1 MTFFDKMSETISSKS
16 KDVAKK
22 AKEIAE
28 VTSLNSKISA
38 QQDLIAKTH
47 KELGAFLCEHQEDW
61 KEQDITGFFDGV
73 ETAKTEILRLQDEIR
88 KVKGVKLCPG
98 CGKEI
103 GNEAAFCPF
112 CGTPAPIVVEE
123 PVAAETAG
131 ETAPEALPVV
141 LTCPECG
148 KEVACGTAFC
158 TECGAKIAREEA

>member
-1 MTFFDKMSETISSKS
+1 MAFFDKMSETISSKS

-61 KEQDITGFFDGV
+61 REQDITGFFDSV
-73 ETAKTEILRLQDEIR
+73 ETAKMEILRLQDEIR
-88 KVKGVKLCPG
+88 RVKGVKLCPG

-103 GNEAAFCPF
+103 GNETAFCPF
-112 CGTPAPIVVEE
+112 CGTPAPIVAEE
-123 PVAAETAG
+123 PEEAQDVLAAAIEAA
-131 ETAPEALPVV
+131 APKCPGCGREVSSDTV
-141 LTCPECG
+141 FCPECG
-148 KEVACGTAFC
+148 T
-158 TECGAKIAREEA
+158 KIAQEET